1 MCSANSR
8 PWQDGKLCFLEGTEE
23 GDWGGRR
30 KREVSLR
37 LWCVSPGTLA
47 EDFEDVGFKGK

>member
-8 PWQDGKLCFLEGTEE
+8 PWQDGKLCFLEGSEE
-23 GDWGGRR
+23 GDWGGRK
-30 KREVSLR
+30 KRGESQAVVCFP
-37 LWCVSPGTLA
+37 WNTLA

>member
-8 PWQDGKLCFLEGTEE
+8 PWQDGKLCFLEGSEE